1 MQLPVSAVRQHEIT
15 ETMWQH
21 AEIIDGIQFVQVH
34 PTFLYESVWN
44 IGVLIM
50 LFLTRNKTKFSGE
63 LFLRYLVGYSVGRFF
78 IEQLRTDQL
87 KIPGTDI
94 GVSVVLSS
102 CIFTLCVVMII
113 AGRYR
118 AAQRV

>member
-1 MQLPVSAVRQHEIT
+1 
-15 ETMWQH
+15 
-21 AEIIDGIQFVQVH
+21 
-34 PTFLYESVWN
+34 
-44 IGVLIM
+44 
-50 LFLTRNKTKFSGE
+50 
-63 LFLRYLVGYSVGRFF
+63 LVGYSLGRFF

-118 AAQRV
+118 AAQRAQ